1 MTSIRWRWRW
11 YGGYTAV
18 ARNGLRRTRIL
29 SRLRY
34 IRRQHPALKF
44 EFKRGEFFI
53 TVHFDKEQDL
63 LLFALLWP
71 TDGPKWEQI
80 NDISGSTKE
89 TTVLD

>member
-1 MTSIRWRWRW
+1 MANIRWRWRW
-11 YGGYTAV
+11 YGGHTAV
-18 ARNGLRRTRIL
+18 ARNGLRRARIL

-53 TVHFDKEQDL
+53 TVHFNQEQDL

-71 TDGPKWEQI
+71 PGSPEWERYD
-80 NDISGSTKE
+80 DIS
-89 TTVLD
+89 